1 MDALLAT
8 VLVLAFWGLLWL
20 GATWAGSDT
29 RDGADWSRRGSI
41 TDRPPRT
48 FD

>member
-8 VLVLAFWGLLWL
+8 ALVVVFWGLLWL
-20 GATWAGSDT
+20 GATWAAPDT
-29 RDGADWSRRGSI
+29 DGGDRSTRGPI
-41 TDRPPRT
+41 TGRPPRS

>member
-8 VLVLAFWGLLWL
+8 ALVLAFWGLLWL
-20 GATWAGSDT
+20 GATWTGPDT
-29 RDGADWSRRGSI
+29 RDGGDWSTRRSI
-41 TDRPPRT
+41 TGRRPRT